1 MGAMALINRY
11 KESCVSSSEARRK
24 LRIDIFEKKDQ
35 EALAL
40 FTLTPPALIAA
51 ILQEFHELEYLSN
64 QAATYQLQKMS
75 DGKALPDDLPLGQLA
90 ENERLVLVERP
101 VAAPAG
107 ARPPSQ
113 ALYLREERS
122 NPGEEQ
128 SRQLYP
134 LHWVPAMIGRPDSN
148 KQDNALLAVN
158 LEKTA
163 NGLGLR
169 VSRRHARID
178 EEDGRYFVTSLAPN
192 NPIYHLT
199 ADEQRT
205 LLTAAK
211 HPLHPGDRLYLEGSE
226 VTLKFLVRG

>member
-1 MGAMALINRY
+1 MSSA
-11 KESCVSSSEARRK
+11 ESRRK

-40 FTLTPPALIAA
+40 ITLTPPALIAA
-51 ILQEFHELEYLSN
+51 ILQEFQELEYLSN
-64 QAATYQLQKMS
+64 QAATYQLQKAS
-75 DGKALPDDLPLGQLA
+75 DGQALSDDLTLTQLA
-90 ENERLVLVERP
+90 ENERLVLVERSLP
-101 VAAPAG
+101 APSG

-128 SRQLYP
+128 SQQLYP
-134 LHWVPAMIGRPDSN
+134 LHWLPAIIGRPDSN
-148 KQDNALLAVN
+148 RPDNALLAVN
-158 LEKTA
+158 LEKAA

-169 VSRRHARID
+169 VSRRHARI
-178 EEDGRYFVTSLAPN
+178 EEENGRYFVVSLAPN

-199 ADEQRT
+199 ADDQRT
-205 LLTAAK
+205 LLTEAK

-226 VTLKFLVRG
+226 LTLKFLVRE

>member
-1 MGAMALINRY
+1 MSSA
-11 KESCVSSSEARRK
+11 ESRRK

-40 FTLTPPALIAA
+40 VTLTPPALIAA
-51 ILQEFHELEYLSN
+51 ILQEFQELEYLSN
-64 QAATYQLQKMS
+64 QSATYQLQKAS
-75 DGKALPDDLPLGQLA
+75 DGQALSDDLTLTQLA
-90 ENERLVLVERP
+90 ENERLVLVERSLP
-101 VAAPAG
+101 APSG

-128 SRQLYP
+128 SQQLYP
-134 LHWVPAMIGRPDSN
+134 LHWLPAIIGRPDSN
-148 KQDNALLAVN
+148 RPDNALLAVN
-158 LEKTA
+158 LEKAA

-169 VSRRHARID
+169 VSRRHARI
-178 EEDGRYFVTSLAPN
+178 EEENGRYFVVSLAPN

-199 ADEQRT
+199 ADDQRT
-205 LLTAAK
+205 LLTETK

-226 VTLKFLVRG
+226 LTLKFLVRE

>member
-1 MGAMALINRY
+1 MSSA
-11 KESCVSSSEARRK
+11 ESRRK

-40 FTLTPPALIAA
+40 ITLTPPALIAA
-51 ILQEFHELEYLSN
+51 ILQEFQELEYLSN
-64 QAATYQLQKMS
+64 QSATYQLQKAS
-75 DGKALPDDLPLGQLA
+75 DGQALSDDLTLTQLA
-90 ENERLVLVERP
+90 ENERLVLVERSLP
-101 VAAPAG
+101 APSG

-128 SRQLYP
+128 SQQLYP
-134 LHWVPAMIGRPDSN
+134 LHWLPAIIGRPDSN
-148 KQDNALLAVN
+148 RPDNALLAVN
-158 LEKTA
+158 LEKAA

-169 VSRRHARID
+169 VSRRHARI
-178 EEDGRYFVTSLAPN
+178 EEENGRYFVVSLAPN

-199 ADEQRT
+199 ADDQRT
-205 LLTAAK
+205 LLTETK

-226 VTLKFLVRG
+226 LTLKFLVRE

>member
-1 MGAMALINRY
+1 M
-11 KESCVSSSEARRK
+11 SSSEARRK
-24 LRIDIFEKKDQ
+24 LRIDIFEKKEQ

-40 FTLTPPALIAA
+40 VTLTPPALIDA

-64 QAATYQLQKMS
+64 QVAAYQLQKAS
-75 DGKALPDDLPLGQLA
+75 DGTPLPDDFALGQLA

-101 VAAPAG
+101 LPAPSG

-113 ALYLREERS
+113 AIYLREERS
-122 NPGEEQ
+122 NPGEAQ
-128 SRQLYP
+128 SKQLYP
-134 LHWVPAMIGRPDSN
+134 LPWVPAIIGRPDNN

-158 LEKTA
+158 LEKAA

-178 EEDGRYFVTSLAPN
+178 EENGRYFVSSLAPN

-199 ADEQRT
+199 ADDQRT
-205 LLTAAK
+205 LLTTAK
-211 HPLHPGDRLYLEGSE
+211 HPLHSGDRLYLEGSE
-226 VTLKFLVRG
+226 LTLKFLVRE